1 MGSCLLTPV
10 SGEFGFELKL
20 SNQLSPPGVAAAER
34 MVFLLSTLRDV
45 SVESARDFLR
55 RRKAR
60 KAGMQKHMCAA
71 SVSIAD
77 HRITRCSER
86 TQVSGVLDVC
96 REV

>member
-1 MGSCLLTPV
+1 MGSCLLKPV

-20 SNQLSPPGVAAAER
+20 SNQLSPPGVAER

-60 KAGMQKHMCAA
+60 KAGMQKHMWAT